1 MMLAVIPAL
10 GKAGGAQAAPYVRRL
25 IRDTDATVRRAA
37 SAELASLR
45 TNIEEPGK
53 ILTKR
58 ENQVFEMLTQG
69 HSNAE
74 IAQELFISEPTV
86 KTHVTR
92 IFQKLGLTRRSQAA
106 VYFHRDR
113 HPAGGA
119 ANKD

>member
-1 MMLAVIPAL
+1 MAVIPAL
-10 GKAGGAQAAPYVRRL
+10 GSAGGAKAAPYVRRL
-25 IRDTDATVRRAA
+25 IRDTDAMVRHAA
-37 SAELASLR
+37 NAELASLR

-74 IAQELFISEPTV
+74 IAEELFISGLTV

-92 IFQKLGLTRRSQAA
+92 IFQKLGLTRRSHAA

-113 HPAGGA
+113 HPASGT
-119 ANKD
+119 ANKE